1 MNAEIWD
8 TATVVAD
15 ALSAHAV
22 LGRLLSEGVPAR
34 LQTDTAL
41 LGVVRQCRILVPRHL
56 LHRARCVLW
65 LTCFSDEELAALALG
80 EDATLAGDAAGD

>member
-15 ALSAHAV
+15 TLSGHAV
-22 LGRLLSEGVPAR
+22 LGRLISEGVPAR
-34 LQTDTAL
+34 LETDTAL
-41 LGVVRQCRILVPRHL
+41 LGVVRQCRILVPRRL

-65 LTCFSDEELAALALG
+65 LTCFSDEELAALALSP
-80 EDATLAGDAAGD
+80 DATVPGDAAGD